1 MKRVLVVT
9 ESNSP
14 KGTRFRLNFID
25 ATDPFRLSSLFVM
38 DTHSLVVSLAYKDG
52 LIYCSMSRDFSI
64 YDVSDLSSVKE
75 ISHIDLYGGI
85 DMELSSDGNY
95 AYLTSWK
102 RGITIVDIHDPFSPS
117 VVGRAPCNYEVLPDD
132 DSPYGPYGVA
142 GIVVRGRY
150 AFCVTCDYTDD
161 KHREVF
167 IVYNIAD
174 PSKPSQAAMIST
186 APWRSHAITIR
197 GDYAYASGFEGILV
211 FNISEPTDPMF
222 INRLELK
229 ARMCCNATINGN
241 LLFSAGSNYAPEG
254 SAGVLS
260 IFDITNP
267 LHIKGVGETPTIGRI
282 SWNLALVD
290 DLAYVVSDSTISAIE
305 ISDPEKPAVRGLCG
319 PSGANMV
326 YDSIEVIDY
335 SA

>member
-1 MKRVLVVT
+1 MKRILVVT
-9 ESNSP
+9 ESNFP

-38 DTHSLVVSLAYKDG
+38 ETHSLVVSLAYRDG
-52 LIYCSMSRDFSI
+52 LIYCSMSKGFSI

-85 DMELSSDGNY
+85 DMELSSEGDY

-102 RGITIVDIHDPFSPS
+102 RGITIVDIHDPYNPFAI
-117 VVGRAPCNYEVLPDD
+117 GRAPCNYQVLPDD

-167 IVYNIAD
+167 IVYDIAD
-174 PSKPSQAAMIST
+174 PSNPQQKVMIST
-186 APWRSHAITIR
+186 APWRSHGMVAQ
-197 GDYAYASGFEGILV
+197 GDIAYASGFESILV
-211 FNISEPTDPMF
+211 FDISEPLDPVL
-222 INRLELK
+222 INRHEQK
-229 ARMCCNATINGN
+229 ARMCCNSVVRGN
-241 LLFSAGSNYAPEG
+241 LLYNAGSDYAPEG

-260 IFDITNP
+260 ILDITNP
-267 LHIKGVGETPTIGRI
+267 LHLRKIGETSTIGRI

-290 DLAYVVSDSTISAIE
+290 DVVYVVSDNIISAVE

-326 YDSIEVIDY
+326 YDSIEVIDF